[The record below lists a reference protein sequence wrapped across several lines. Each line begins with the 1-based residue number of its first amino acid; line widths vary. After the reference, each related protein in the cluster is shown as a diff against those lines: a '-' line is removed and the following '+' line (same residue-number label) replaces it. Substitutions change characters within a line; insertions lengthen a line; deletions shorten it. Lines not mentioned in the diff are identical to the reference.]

1 MKAAILV
8 SLVFFG
14 LAMTVHGFPGTR
26 DTAMGQVSLNKIRI
40 KRSGKIFDQ
49 IKAIKAAFVSEALE
63 LKKKG
68 LAFLEDVVNH
78 FKSKVQMGQSFVGGD
93 GVTKSR
99 TNQRFKRS
107 GKIFNQIKAIKAALV
122 GEALELKK
130 KGLAFLEDVVNHFK
144 AKVEMGQSF
153 VGVAGGTNS
162 STNRRPPPV
171 RRPY

>member
-1 MKAAILV
+1 MKSTILV

-26 DTAMGQVSLNKIRI
+26 DTAMGQASLDNIRI

-49 IKAIKAAFVSEALE
+49 IKAIKAAL
-63 LKKKG
+63 
-68 LAFLEDVVNH
+68 
-78 FKSKVQMGQSFVGGD
+78 
-93 GVTKSR
+93 
-99 TNQRFKRS
+99 
-107 GKIFNQIKAIKAALV
+107 I

-144 AKVEMGQSF
+144 AKVQMGQSF
-153 VGVAGGTNS
+153 VGGAGGKNS

-171 RRPY
+171 TRSH

>member
-49 IKAIKAAFVSEALE
+49 IKAIKAAFISEALE

-78 FKSKVQMGQSFVGGD
+78 FKSKVQMGQSFVGG
-93 GVTKSR
+93 TKSS

-107 GKIFNQIKAIKAALV
+107 GKIFDQIKAIKAALV

-144 AKVEMGQSF
+144 AKVQMGQSF
-153 VGVAGGTNS
+153 VGTAGGTNS
-162 STNRRPPPV
+162 STNRRG
-171 RRPY
+171 RRSH